1 MNIGFVGTGAMGG
14 RIARNLKAAG
24 HAVTAW
30 DRDKASLAALAEAGI
45 ATADT
50 PARAADCD
58 VLFSMLPNDDAVR
71 DVFIDGGLVEKLA
84 KGLVH
89 VNCATASVALAREMT
104 ELHAARGVGYVA
116 APVFGRPDAAATAE
130 LHILVG
136 GADDAVNRV
145 APLLG
150 VIGKKTWRIGT
161 EPYKANLVKIA
172 GNFMIASAIE
182 AMSEATALGAAHG
195 LDRGEMLDLYL
206 EALFP
211 SPVYRGY
218 SNLIRHRKFEPAG
231 FRLSL
236 GLKDV
241 RLALA
246 AGEEVAVPM
255 PVASILRDAFL
266 HASAIGYDNKDWS
279 SVSDISLIRSGQAL
293 P

>member
-24 HAVTAW
+24 HTVRAW
-30 DRDKASLAALAEAGI
+30 DRDGTSLTALAEAGI
-45 ATADT
+45 ATAAT
-50 PARAADCD
+50 PTDAAACD
-58 VLFSMLPNDDAVR
+58 VLFSMLPNDDAIR
-71 DVFIDGGLVEKLA
+71 DVFIDGGLVAGLP
-84 KGLVH
+84 KGLAH
-89 VNCATASVALAREMT
+89 VNCSTASIALAREMT
-104 ELHAARGVGYVA
+104 TLHAARGAAYVA
-116 APVFGRPDAAATAE
+116 APVFGRPDAAASAE
-130 LHILVG
+130 LHVLVA
-136 GADDAVNRV
+136 GADDAVKRV
-145 APLLG
+145 QPLLDA
-150 VIGKKTWRIGT
+150 IGKKIWRIGA

-241 RLALA
+241 RLALS
-246 AGEEVAVPM
+246 AGEEMDVPM
-255 PVASILRDAFL
+255 PVASILRDVFL
-266 HASAIGYDNKDWS
+266 HASAIGYDDKDWS
-279 SVSDISLIRSGQAL
+279 SVSDISLIRSGQPL